1 MNYLTYTDNRPSYPL
16 CVLVPVIN
24 GAAIG
29 THYLKPHDINYDEV
43 LVLSL
48 HQAEGKKKTPVK
60 EIKAYIQEELIEV
73 FEDNSVEYLIVGDAD
88 YFKALAGEVKVEA
101 NLGYV
106 LDCVYGPWKV
116 VYVPNFRA
124 SFYDPETVA
133 NKIAQGMNAL
143 IEHRSDSYLAPG
155 SNIIH
160 SEYYPETY
168 DQIKDALDQ
177 LLEANVPLSI
187 DIEAFSLR
195 HHTAGIGTISFAWDQ
210 HNGIAFAV
218 DYEPILGAT
227 EAPYGN
233 QGYNGP
239 VRELL
244 KDFFIKFTAKTLYHN
259 ITYDAYVMIYQLFM
273 EDLLDNPGLLR
284 GLKVMLKNWH
294 DTKIIAYLATN
305 SCSGNNLSLKDQAQ
319 AFAGNYAQEDIK
331 DIRNIPLHGL
341 LRYNLVDSLSTW
353 YVYNKH
359 WDTVINDQQLEV
371 YETIFQPAC
380 VDVTQMQLTGLPLNM
395 NRVKEVK
402 KILEH
407 DENSALAKINSS
419 NIIKDFTWI
428 LREDWAVAKNE
439 KLKVKRVTASD
450 SVEEFNPGSGQQ
462 LQKLLFDYLQLPIL
476 GYTKSKQPST
486 KAGDIKAL
494 RHHTS
499 RQDVIALLDA
509 LLEHK
514 AVNKILNTFIPAF
527 EQAAK
532 GKDGWHYLFG
542 NFNLGGTVSGRLSSS
557 GPNLQNLPSSGTK
570 YAKVIKSCFQAKP
583 GWIFVG
589 LDFSSLEDRIS
600 AVTTKDKNKL
610 KVYVDG
616 FDGHCLRAFAY
627 YPENMPD
634 IVETVESINSIAK
647 VHKSARQDSK
657 EPTFLMTYGGTYH
670 GLMRNCG
677 FSEEKAKRIE
687 NRFLDL
693 YADSVKWVQDK
704 LNQASKDG
712 YVTVAFGLR
721 VRTPLLKQVVR
732 GNSKTPYEAEAE
744 GRTAGNALGQSW
756 GLLNNRAAS
765 EYMAKVRDSEFAHDI
780 LPGAHIHDAQYYTI
794 RDDMAVVQHLNT
806 HLVKAVQWQDH
817 PEIYHDEVKLGGELS
832 LFFPSWEHELT
843 IPNGATDQEIR
854 SLVETHMHD
863 LHAETP

>member
-1 MNYLTYTDNRPSYPL
+1 MNYLTYTEDSPSYPL

-24 GAAIG
+24 GAAIK
-29 THYLKPHDINYDEV
+29 THYLEPYDVKPDQV

-60 EIKAYIQEELIEV
+60 EIKAYIQEELISV
-73 FEDNSVEYLIVGDAD
+73 FEDNKVEYLIVGDAD
-88 YFKALAGEVKVEA
+88 YFKALTGATKVEA

-106 LDCVYGPWKV
+106 LDCKFGEWKV

-124 SFYDPETVA
+124 SFYDPEAVKA
-133 NKIAQGMNAL
+133 KISQGMEAL
-143 IEHRSDSYLAPG
+143 INHRSNKYQAPG
-155 SNIIH
+155 SDIIH
-160 SEYYPETY
+160 SEYYPDSYEA
-168 DQIKDALDQ
+168 IKDALNQ
-177 LLEANVPLSI
+177 LLEANIPLSI

-195 HHTAGIGTISFAWDQ
+195 HHTAGIGTISFAWDE

-218 DYEPILGAT
+218 DYEPIPGAT

-239 VRELL
+239 VRQLL

-273 EDLLDNPGLLR
+273 DDLLDNPGLLN
-284 GLKVMLKNWH
+284 GLEVMLKNWH
-294 DTKIIAYLATN
+294 DTKIIAYLASN
-305 SCSGNNLSLKDQAQ
+305 SCSGNHLSLKDQAQ
-319 AFAGNYAQEDIK
+319 RFAGNYAQEDIK
-331 DIRNIPLHGL
+331 DIRNIPLPKL
-341 LRYNLVDSLSTW
+341 LTYNLVDSLSTW
-353 YVYNKH
+353 YVFNKH
-359 WDTVINDQQLEV
+359 WPTVIHDQQLDI

-380 VDVTQMQLTGLPLNM
+380 VDITQMQLTGLPLNM
-395 NRVKEVK
+395 TRVKEVR

-407 DENSALAKINSS
+407 DENSALDKIHGSS
-419 NIIKDFTWI
+419 IIKDFTHI
-428 LREDWAVAKNE
+428 LRENWATAKNQ
-439 KLKVKRVTASD
+439 KLKVKRVTAAD
-450 SVEEFNPGSGQQ
+450 SVEEFNPGSGNQ
-462 LQKLLFDYLQLPIL
+462 LQKLLFDFLDLPIL
-476 GYTKSKQPST
+476 GYTKNKQPST

-494 RHHTS
+494 RNHTAS
-499 RQDVIALLDA
+499 QEIIDLLDA
-509 LLEHK
+509 LLEYK

-527 EQAAK
+527 EESAQ
-532 GKDGWHYLFG
+532 GKDGWHYLYG
-542 NFNLGGTVSGRLSSS
+542 NFNIGGTVSGRLSSS
-557 GPNLQNLPSSGTK
+557 SPNLQNIPSSGTK

-600 AVTTKDKNKL
+600 ALTTKDKNKL
-610 KVYVDG
+610 KVYTDG
-616 FDGHCLRAFAY
+616 YDGHCLRAYAY
-627 YPENMPD
+627 FQEEMPD
-634 IVETVESINSIAK
+634 IIDTVESINSIDK
-647 VHKSARQDSK
+647 KYKSIRQDSK
-657 EPTFLMTYGGTYH
+657 PPTFALTYQGTFIT
-670 GLMRNCG
+670 LMRNCG
-677 FSEEKAKRIE
+677 FSEEKSKRIE

-765 EYMAKVRDSEFAHDI
+765 EYMAIVRKSKFAHDI

-794 RDDMAVVQHLNT
+794 RDDIDVVQHLNT

-817 PEIYHDEVKLGGELS
+817 PDIYHDEVKLGGELS
-832 LFFPSWEHELT
+832 LFFPTWEHEVV

-854 SLVETHMHD
+854 SLVENHVHD
-863 LHAETP
+863 LFNETP